1 MAKING
7 LGVRCFVGTSSTA
20 YDLSGD
26 TSSISGI
33 GSSQELLD
41 VTTLEKSAMQ
51 RLAGLRDSTISVN
64 GWFDSA
70 TSHNPF
76 SPSGALPTADQNV
89 TVTTG
94 TSRGDVAI
102 AGAAKQA
109 NYDVERAANNA
120 LATSVQYEASDG
132 YPFEWGVLL
141 SDGPAQT
148 DSSATNSTAVDNG
161 SASASGAYGILTLL
175 SLGSGTVNIVVQTSS
190 DNVTFA
196 DYLTFTAA
204 TGATSEIKR
213 SSSSCARYARVKT
226 SGTFTD
232 AKLLLV
238 LSRL

>member
-26 TSSISGI
+26 TNAITGI
-33 GSSQELLD
+33 GSSQELLN

-51 RLAGLRDSTISVN
+51 RLAGVRDTSMSLA

-89 TVTTG
+89 TLTTG

-109 NYDVERAANNA
+109 NYEVDRQPNNA
-120 LATSVQYEASDG
+120 LATSVDYEASDG

-148 DSSATNSTAVDNG
+148 DSSATNSTAVDN
-161 SASASGAYGILTLL
+161 SAASTSGAYGILTLL

-204 TGATSEIKR
+204 TGATSEIIR
-213 SSSSCARYARVKT
+213 SSSSCARYARLKT
-226 SGTFTD
+226 SGTFAD
-232 AKLLLV
+232 AKMVMV
-238 LSRL
+238 LARL